1 MTRLAFLKKYILRF
15 SATLAL
21 LGLIVYVLFHVL
33 APSAPPMTTPA
44 YLHTDYQIAS
54 GKAYLFREEQVL
66 RTANAGVI
74 DRFAENGEK
83 IGRGSA
89 VCEVWNGYGD
99 TTRAAAQ
106 IELDSLSRMIS
117 ILEDSRVS
125 AGTTLKKAQMI
136 REEAEAI
143 YARLR
148 ALLANGESEELRTLS
163 DTMLTLLNR
172 YYAILNTGGEEREN
186 MRQTL
191 AALREARNALLR
203 GDPYTV
209 YNSDASGYYYDASQ
223 VDGYEALF
231 SLAELNALTVERF
244 DELTAAPPLSQPGFA
259 VGKMA
264 SGSRWYLAIGQ
275 DAAYAAHFEEGVRY
289 AVRFPDN
296 GGRELQMLCDRLVTG
311 ADGRAVVILSTDEIP
326 RDFVYLRAQRVEI
339 TVGSFV
345 GYHVPDAAMRV
356 QNGVEGVFIF
366 EESTVRFRRVEVL
379 YRGDGYCIVA
389 EQGERGEDYLAQND
403 MMITA
408 GDNLYEGRVYR

>member
-1 MTRLAFLKKYILRF
+1 VTRLAFFKKYFLRF

-21 LGLIVYVLFHVL
+21 LGLLVYVLFHVF
-33 APSAPPMTTPA
+33 ASAEPPMTTPA
-44 YLHTDYQIAS
+44 YLHTDYRIAP
-54 GKAYLFREEQVL
+54 GQAYLFRDEQVL

-74 DRFAENGEK
+74 YQFAENGEK
-83 IGRGSA
+83 IGKGGA
-89 VCEVWNGYGD
+89 VCEVWSGYGEE
-99 TTRAAAQ
+99 TRAAAQ
-106 IELDSLSRMIS
+106 IELDSLNRMIS

-125 AGTTLKKAQMI
+125 VGTTLKKAQLF
-136 REEAEAI
+136 REEADAI

-148 ALLANGESEELRTLS
+148 ALLARGDCEDLRTLS

-172 YYAILNTGGEEREN
+172 YRAVLGGENGERVTMQE
-186 MRQTL
+186 ML
-191 AALREARNALLR
+191 DSLRDARNSLLR

-209 YNSDASGYYYDASQ
+209 YNLNSSGYFYDASQ
-223 VDGYEALF
+223 VDGYEELFTASAL
-231 SLAELNALTVERF
+231 STLTVEGF
-244 DELTAAPPLSQPGFA
+244 DALTRAERPETDGFA

-264 SGSRWYLAIGQ
+264 SGSQWYLAVGF
-275 DAAYAAHFEEGVRY
+275 DAAYAAHFEEAVRY
-289 AVRFPDN
+289 TVRFPDN
-296 GGRELQMLCDRLVTG
+296 GGRELQMLCDRLIKG
-311 ADGRAVVILSTDEIP
+311 EDGRTVAVFSTDEIP
-326 RDFVYLRAQRVEI
+326 TDFVYLRAQPVEI

-389 EQGERGEDYLAQND
+389 ERQDRGDDYLAQND
-403 MMITA
+403 MMITS